1 MSDRWLPSGRVAQ
14 VRRYVSSGSGPVHAW
29 SCMEGCGCGFWA
41 TLCPPGTAHEARFL
55 ASWWPSGGRWLWIQ
69 QPAFSRLCRVL
80 EVVVPYLR
88 AVYAKSPSRD
98 DDRPLSERCRE
109 RILVRLS
116 VQCRDKALWGACEA
130 VAGRCGVW
138 RGLDD
143 ACAMCG
149 AVGKRRDVIG
159 RLCGGA
165 NARYCGMWVKRS
177 EV

>member
-1 MSDRWLPSGRVAQ
+1 MGSGRLFAHLGLPMKLVLSQ
-14 VRRYVSSGSGPVHAW
+14 VGGLMVVDGYGFSS
-29 SCMEGCGCGFWA
+29 
-41 TLCPPGTAHEARFL
+41 PPFRG
-55 ASWWPSGGRWLWIQ
+55 
-69 QPAFSRLCRVL
+69 CRVL

-98 DDRPLSERCRE
+98 DNRPSSERCRE
-109 RILVRLS
+109 RILVRLL

-149 AVGKRRDVIG
+149 AVGKRRHVIG

-165 NARYCGMWVKRS
+165 NAGYCGMWVKRS